1 MGFKMGMDAHVVFSN
16 SLLLDWMLEDSMNE
30 VCNLTALYIFY
41 ILFSYYNH
49 INFAKCDDI
58 SVILE
63 FSVILYL

>member
-1 MGFKMGMDAHVVFSN
+1 MGMDAHVVFGVFKF
-16 SLLLDWMLEDSMNE
+16 LVVRLDVRSMNE

-41 ILFSYYNH
+41 IFFSYYNH

>member
-1 MGFKMGMDAHVVFSN
+1 MKYVT
-16 SLLLDWMLEDSMNE
+16 LLHYI
-30 VCNLTALYIFY
+30 YIFY
-41 ILFSYYNH
+41 NLFSYYNH